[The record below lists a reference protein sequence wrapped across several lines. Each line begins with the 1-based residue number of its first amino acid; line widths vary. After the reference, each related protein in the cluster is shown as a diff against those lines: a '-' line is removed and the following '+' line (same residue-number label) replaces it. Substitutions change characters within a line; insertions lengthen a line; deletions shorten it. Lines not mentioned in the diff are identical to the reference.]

1 MTHFSCFSFSLQ
13 ESSQFQELAKERNFY
28 IKLCKT
34 LIKHLVWFMHTSS
47 PLFSDRCIYCIWTVE
62 PRITI
67 LMNFFTKDSFY
78 TRHCKAT
85 TFTHMVSSHHRHSL
99 NASDDGQ
106 LHTLEHCATVY
117 NESVTLQMA
126 ANTRQHRAK
135 FGVHNT
141 AVILVNDNIHKNFYS
156 PNQMSCT
163 ALRLEQLKLST
174 WVNETW
180 AFHFLG

>member
-1 MTHFSCFSFSLQ
+1 
-13 ESSQFQELAKERNFY
+13 
-28 IKLCKT
+28 
-34 LIKHLVWFMHTSS
+34 
-47 PLFSDRCIYCIWTVE
+47 
-62 PRITI
+62 
-67 LMNFFTKDSFY
+67 MNFFTKDSFY
-78 TRHCKAT
+78 TRHGKAT
-85 TFTHMVSSHHRHSL
+85 TFTHMVSSHRLHSL
-99 NASDDGQ
+99 NALDDQ

-117 NESVTLQMA
+117 NESVTLKMA

>member
-67 LMNFFTKDSFY
+67 LMHFFTKDSFH

-85 TFTHMVSSHHRHSL
+85 TFTHMVSSHHII
-99 NASDDGQ
+99 
-106 LHTLEHCATVY
+106 
-117 NESVTLQMA
+117 
-126 ANTRQHRAK
+126 
-135 FGVHNT
+135 
-141 AVILVNDNIHKNFYS
+141 VIYSMPLMMTNFIHWS
-156 PNQMSCT
+156 IV
-163 ALRLEQLKLST
+163 LLST
-174 WVNETW
+174 TRVLHYKWQLIRGSIGQNLVFITQ
-180 AFHFLG
+180 L